1 MVKLKTLDIPIEG
14 MHCASCVLNLNNAFN
29 KIEGVNK
36 VNADLTNNKL
46 HIQIN
51 PKKVSFNEIN
61 HVVETLGFKTHS
73 DEITLRLNGM
83 HCASCVMNVEN
94 FLNKLNGIFDVHADL
109 TTQKVSI
116 KYDKSKVNKND
127 MEKVIDSLGFELLGI
142 DGQLNIDE
150 KQIYQNDLN
159 DKRNRIIVGF
169 IFSAILTFLM
179 YFPIHIP
186 FITMGELSL
195 IITIIPFIYV
205 SLPILKA
212 GFQGLFHKNLNM
224 DVMYTMGILVA
235 FISSILGTFN
245 IILNSSFMFY
255 ETSLMLPSF
264 LLIGRY
270 LESKAKNKTSS
281 SIKNLMGLQPK
292 TAILLELH
300 NNKIINQK
308 EIPIDNIKVGDILLV
323 KPGDKIPADAKVV
336 GGSSYVDESMIT
348 GEPIP
353 KIKEFNENVFAGTIN
368 QNGILKIEAQ
378 KIGKETILSQ
388 IITMVEKAQSSKP
401 PVQRVADSPV
411 TYFIPIILSIAIT
424 VFIIWYYILGSTL
437 LFALT
442 TFISILVVACPC
454 ALGLATPTAV
464 TVGIG
469 RSAEYGILIKN
480 GNTLETAGDVNVAI
494 FDKTGT
500 ITEGKPEVEDIISYG
515 INENLVLK
523 YVVSIENN
531 SQHPIAKA
539 IINKSNE
546 LNINLFDIDDFNNIT
561 GKGLN
566 CKING
571 QNILVGNLNL
581 LESENIKIESSVLET
596 YHDLV
601 SQNKTV
607 IFLAIDEEV
616 KGILTLVDKI
626 KYNSKETI
634 NALHSMDI
642 STYMVT
648 GDNKKTATF
657 VANEVN
663 IDNVEADVLPE
674 DKLKIV
680 KNIQKN
686 DEKGKVLFVG
696 DGINDAPA
704 LSQSDI
710 GVAMGNGT
718 DVAMESGDIVVVEGD
733 LESVVAAIQLSNK
746 VMSRIKENIFWA
758 FAYNGILIPISA
770 GVLYP
775 TFGIMFRPE
784 FAALAMAFSSVTV
797 ISLSL
802 LLKRYVPPIKRSSN

>member
-29 KIEGVNK
+29 KIEGVQK

-61 HVVETLGFKTHS
+61 HVVETLGFKIHS

-150 KQIYQNDLN
+150 KQIYQDDLN
-159 DKRNRIIVGF
+159 GKRNRIIVGF

-186 FITMGELSL
+186 FITMGGLSL

-245 IILNSSFMFY
+245 IVLNSSFMFY

-281 SIKNLMGLQPK
+281 SIKNLIGLQPK

-300 NNKIINQK
+300 NDKIINQK
-308 EIPIDNIKVGDILLV
+308 EIPIENIEVGDILLV

-388 IITMVEKAQSSKP
+388 IIVMVEKAQSSKP
-401 PVQRVADSPV
+401 PVQRVADAAV
-411 TYFIPIILSIAIT
+411 TYFIPIILSIAII

-480 GNTLETAGDVNVAI
+480 GDTLETAGDVNVAI

-500 ITEGKPEVEDIISYG
+500 ITEGKPEVEDIISYE
-515 INENLVLK
+515 INENLILK
-523 YVVSIENN
+523 YVASVENN

-566 CKING
+566 CKIDG

-581 LESENIKIESSVLET
+581 LEGENIKIESSVLKT

-616 KGILTLVDKI
+616 KGILTLIDKI

-674 DKLKIV
+674 DKLSIV
-680 KNIQKN
+680 KNIQRN
-686 DEKGKVLFVG
+686 DKKGKVLFVG

>member
-1 MVKLKTLDIPIEG
+1 
-14 MHCASCVLNLNNAFN
+14 
-29 KIEGVNK
+29 
-36 VNADLTNNKL
+36 
-46 HIQIN
+46 
-51 PKKVSFNEIN
+51 
-61 HVVETLGFKTHS
+61 
-73 DEITLRLNGM
+73 
-83 HCASCVMNVEN
+83 
-94 FLNKLNGIFDVHADL
+94 ADL

-179 YFPIHIP
+179 YFPIHVP

-195 IITIIPFIYV
+195 IITIIPFLYV

-212 GFQGLFHKNLNM
+212 GFQGLFHRNLNM

-401 PVQRVADSPV
+401 PVQRVADSAV

-480 GNTLETAGDVNVAI
+480 SDTLETAGDVDVAI

-616 KGILTLVDKI
+616 KGILTLLDKI

-642 STYMVT
+642 STYMIT
-648 GDNKKTATF
+648 GDNEKTATI
-657 VANEVN
+657 VADEVN
-663 IDNVEADVLPE
+663 IGNVEADVLPE

-718 DVAMESGDIVVVEGD
+718 DVAMESGDIVVVGGD
-733 LESVVAAIQLSNK
+733 LESVVTAIQLSNK

-802 LLKRYVPPIKRSSN
+802 MLKRYVPPIKRSSN